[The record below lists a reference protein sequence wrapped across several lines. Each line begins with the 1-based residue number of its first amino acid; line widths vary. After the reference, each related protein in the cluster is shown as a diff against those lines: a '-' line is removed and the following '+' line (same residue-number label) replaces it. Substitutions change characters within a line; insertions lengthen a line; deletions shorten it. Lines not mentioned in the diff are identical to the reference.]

1 MDQIITCL
9 VVDDEPFAR
18 DLLETYITRIP
29 FLQPVAF
36 CEKAFDAIDVLQH
49 QPVDLLFS
57 DIQMPNINGIEMIR
71 SLSNP
76 PFVIFTTASPEYA
89 ITGFELDA
97 VDYLVKPISFERFLK
112 AVNKAVSHLNQK
124 KQQAAASSQPA
135 TKTPTGNPSHIF
147 VKDGAKLTK
156 ILYEDICYIEGM
168 RDYIKIVCMQKSII
182 TYMRMK
188 VIEDMLPPEQFV
200 RIHKS
205 YIVRVEA
212 IKSIIGNTAE
222 LINNESVII
231 SKTSRNDLNKRL
243 GITNYDEGESN

>member
-18 DLLETYITRIP
+18 DLMENYIGRVP
-29 FLQPVAF
+29 YLRPVAF
-36 CEKAFDAIDVLQH
+36 CENAFDAINELQR

-76 PFVIFTTASPEYA
+76 PFVIFTTASRDHA
-89 ITGFELDA
+89 IAGFELDA

-112 AVNKAVSHLNQK
+112 AVNKARNHMGQR
-124 KQQAAASSQPA
+124 QQQQPA
-135 TKTPTGNPSHIF
+135 VVSEPVKPKTAPTNHLF
-147 VKDGAKLTK
+147 VKDNNKLTK
-156 ILYEDICYIEGM
+156 ILFDDIYYVEGM
-168 RDYIKIVCMQKSII
+168 KDYIKIVCRDKNII

-188 VIEDMLPPEQFV
+188 VMEDLLPADQFM

-205 YIVRVEA
+205 YIIRLQA
-212 IKSIIGNTAE
+212 IKSIMGNTVE
-222 LINNESVII
+222 VVNGQTVII
-231 SKTSRNDLNKRL
+231 SKSSRQELKRL
-243 GITNYDEGESN
+243 LGIANYNDDDE

>member
-1 MDQIITCL
+1 MEQVITCL
-9 VVDDEPFAR
+9 VVDDEPYAR
-18 DLLETYITRIP
+18 DLMENYIARIP

-36 CEKAFDAIDVLQH
+36 CENAFDAIDVLQR
-49 QPVDLLFS
+49 QSVDLLFS

-76 PFVIFTTASPEYA
+76 PFVVFTTASPAYA

-112 AVNKAVSHLNQK
+112 AVNKARSHIQQK
-124 KQQAAASSQPA
+124 KQQFVQEVVKQQP
-135 TKTPTGNPSHIF
+135 NHLF
-147 VKDGAKLTK
+147 VKDGYKLSK
-156 ILYEDICYIEGM
+156 VLFEDIYYVEGM
-168 RDYIKIVCMQKSII
+168 KDYIKIVCKQKNII

-188 VIEDMLPPEQFV
+188 VIEDTLPPDQFV

-205 YIVRVEA
+205 YIVRIQA
-212 IKSIIGNTAE
+212 IRSIVGNSAE

-231 SKTSRNDLNKRL
+231 SKSNRQDLIKLL
-243 GITNYDEGESN
+243 GITNYNDGEE

>member
-18 DLLETYITRIP
+18 DLMETYIGRVP
-29 FLQPVAF
+29 YLQPVAF
-36 CEKAFDAIDVLQH
+36 CENAFDAISELQR

-76 PFVIFTTASPEYA
+76 PFVIFTTASREHA
-89 ITGFELDA
+89 IAGFELDA

-112 AVNKAVSHLNQK
+112 AVNKARTHMGQR
-124 KQQAAASSQPA
+124 QQPAAAAPEPA
-135 TKTPTGNPSHIF
+135 KPKVTPTNHLF
-147 VKDGAKLTK
+147 VKDNNKLTK
-156 ILYEDICYIEGM
+156 ILFDDIYYVEGM
-168 RDYIKIVCMQKSII
+168 KDYIKIVCGDKNII

-188 VIEDMLPPEQFV
+188 VMEDLLPADQFM

-205 YIVRVEA
+205 YIIRLQA
-212 IKSIIGNTAE
+212 IKSIMGNTVE
-222 LINNESVII
+222 VINGQTVII
-231 SKTSRNDLNKRL
+231 SKSSRQDLKRL
-243 GITNYDEGESN
+243 LGIANYNDDEE